1 MREIAEVL
9 ARWTGIPV
17 ARMLEGE
24 REKLLRI
31 MEQELRS
38 DVIRAE
44 QKRLKRYLTRFARH

>member
-1 MREIAEVL
+1 MHASRRSSTRVTDAEIAEVL

-31 MEQELRS
+31 TSYNVCYTKLLR
-38 DVIRAE
+38 A
-44 QKRLKRYLTRFARH
+44 T